1 MIYKSVVN
9 ENMIYLKIFTFIMPP
24 HNVRRGW
31 GQEKRILYDIV
42 VGKNKNVE
50 VQFYPCKS
58 LVIIL
63 ILILVQNISSI
74 NHYR

>member
-1 MIYKSVVN
+1 MIYKSVVIG
-9 ENMIYLKIFTFIMPP
+9 NMIYLKTFTFIMPP

-31 GQEKRILYDIV
+31 GQEKKFICIV

-50 VQFYPCKS
+50 VQFYPYKS

-74 NHYR
+74 NYYR